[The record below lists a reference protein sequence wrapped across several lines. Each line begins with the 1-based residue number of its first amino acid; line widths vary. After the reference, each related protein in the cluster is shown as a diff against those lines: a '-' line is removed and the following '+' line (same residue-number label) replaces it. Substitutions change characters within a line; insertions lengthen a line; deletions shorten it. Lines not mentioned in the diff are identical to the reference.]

1 MEYSNLYSYGFPYRV
16 RLMDNMLI
24 LFIEFISPHSSP
36 NSLAYTLSCRN
47 NTPSPDTPSD
57 ALTFLRVSSQS
68 SSIQSRVFTGGEQNL
83 GGFQGKEEINL
94 IRSPQTVSSDD
105 PYEQWV
111 TRITPML
118 VSVWLKGSNSTT
130 EHAREPW
137 ADTRLICVRAK
148 DIAVGSR
155 VPELVNELGVQ
166 KGLDSGGERGV
177 KTEGCIFALVVLAAV

>member
-1 MEYSNLYSYGFPYRV
+1 MEYSNLYLYGFPFRV

-36 NSLAYTLSCRN
+36 DSLAYTLSCRN

-57 ALTFLRVSSQS
+57 ALTFLQVSSHS
-68 SSIQSRVFTGGEQNL
+68 SSIQSRVFTEGEQNL
-83 GGFQGKEEINL
+83 GGFQGKEGIGL
-94 IRSPQTVSSDD
+94 FRPPQTVSTDD
-105 PYEQWV
+105 PYEKWV

-118 VSVWLKGSNSTT
+118 VSIWLKGSNSTT
-130 EHAREPW
+130 EHAGEPW

-148 DIAVGSR
+148 DITAGSE

-166 KGLDSGGERGV
+166 RDWVAAAKG
-177 KTEGCIFALVVLAAV
+177 A